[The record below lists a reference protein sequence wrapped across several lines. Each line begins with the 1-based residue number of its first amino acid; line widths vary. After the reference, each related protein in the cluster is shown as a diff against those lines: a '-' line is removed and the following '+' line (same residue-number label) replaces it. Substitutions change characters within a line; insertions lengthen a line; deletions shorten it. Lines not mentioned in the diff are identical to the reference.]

1 MIVSWFML
9 HLHGN
14 PVKSKTSQRE
24 AINKVKTPFGFTLKN
39 GFFYDYFTKS
49 QIKQRQKFIHN
60 QESWMKRQM
69 AIKLSKYPSVSVVNL
84 QMCIIHNM
92 SSIEMNYLPFINKQD
107 PNFVPHNEV
116 TQYKTL

>member
-60 QESWMKRQM
+60 QESWIEGQI
-69 AIKLSKYPSVSVVNL
+69 AVKLSKYPSVSVVNL
-84 QMCIIHNM
+84 QICIIPNM
-92 SSIEMNYLPFINKQD
+92 SSIGMNYLTIINEQD
-107 PNFVPHNEV
+107 PNFVPHNDF
-116 TQYKTL
+116 T

>member
-1 MIVSWFML
+1 
-9 HLHGN
+9 
-14 PVKSKTSQRE
+14 
-24 AINKVKTPFGFTLKN
+24 
-39 GFFYDYFTKS
+39 
-49 QIKQRQKFIHN
+49 
-60 QESWMKRQM
+60 M

-92 SSIEMNYLPFINKQD
+92 SSIGMNYLPFINKQD

>member
-1 MIVSWFML
+1 ML

-49 QIKQRQKFIHN
+49 QIKQRQKIHTQSRKLNEKTNGN
-60 QESWMKRQM
+60 QVK
-69 AIKLSKYPSVSVVNL
+69 
-84 QMCIIHNM
+84 
-92 SSIEMNYLPFINKQD
+92 
-107 PNFVPHNEV
+107 
-116 TQYKTL
+116 